1 MSAQQEMPEGSAGI
15 PRASPSVDPNIYILS
30 GAIRASMENSMEI
43 LSATL
48 QKNALVMADNIREGF
63 VARPSIEGSQNTNLY
78 KKRAC
83 TSSQVAR
90 DDSSGSLHKKCW
102 NMAREACTAQVVV
115 TSPSQSDREGVDDDV
130 SL

>member
-1 MSAQQEMPEGSAGI
+1 MSAQQEMSEGSAGI

-30 GAIRASMENSMEI
+30 EAIRASMENLMEI

-48 QKNALVMADNIREGF
+48 QKNALVIREGF
-63 VARPSIEGSQNTNLY
+63 AARPSIEVSPNINLS

-90 DDSSGSLHKKCW
+90 DDS
-102 NMAREACTAQVVV
+102 
-115 TSPSQSDREGVDDDV
+115 
-130 SL
+130 